1 MKRRTLLA
9 ATLAAPALPAA
20 LSAQEAWPNRSV
32 SVLLGYPPGGVT
44 DFGARGVVD
53 RMGRELGQTLVVD
66 NRPGAATA
74 VANNAAAQARPDG
87 YTLLMGTSTLAIN
100 PALQPNL
107 QPRDPVAALT
117 PIGMVFRSAFIL
129 HVHPSLPVRTTA
141 ELIAYAKANPGKVN
155 FSSSGTGAVNHLCL
169 ELFRARA
176 GIDVVHVPYRG
187 GAAALI
193 DLRQNRVQAMFSAVQ
208 EALPAVREG
217 ATRALAISS
226 KERLALL
233 PDLPPVADALPG
245 FNGVFWQ
252 GLFGPAGLPA
262 PIVAR
267 AAQALAVATQDR
279 DLIARMGEQGVV
291 LEVGGPEVLAR
302 TLAEELV
309 MWGDLIRSQ
318 NIKPE

>member
-1 MKRRTLLA
+1 
-9 ATLAAPALPAA
+9 
-20 LSAQEAWPNRSV
+20 
-32 SVLLGYPPGGVT
+32 
-44 DFGARGVVD
+44 
-53 RMGRELGQTLVVD
+53 
-66 NRPGAATA
+66 
-74 VANNAAAQARPDG
+74 
-87 YTLLMGTSTLAIN
+87 
-100 PALQPNL
+100 
-107 QPRDPVAALT
+107 
-117 PIGMVFRSAFIL
+117 
-129 HVHPSLPVRTTA
+129 
-141 ELIAYAKANPGKVN
+141 
-155 FSSSGTGAVNHLCL
+155 
-169 ELFRARA
+169 
-176 GIDVVHVPYRG
+176 
-187 GAAALI
+187 
-193 DLRQNRVQAMFSAVQ
+193 MFSAVQ

-267 AAQALAVATQDR
+267 AAQALAVATRDP

-291 LEVGGPEVLAR
+291 LETGGPEVLAR

-318 NIKPE
+318 NIKVE

>member
-1 MKRRTLLA
+1 
-9 ATLAAPALPAA
+9 
-20 LSAQEAWPNRSV
+20 
-32 SVLLGYPPGGVT
+32 
-44 DFGARGVVD
+44 
-53 RMGRELGQTLVVD
+53 
-66 NRPGAATA
+66 
-74 VANNAAAQARPDG
+74 
-87 YTLLMGTSTLAIN
+87 
-100 PALQPNL
+100 
-107 QPRDPVAALT
+107 
-117 PIGMVFRSAFIL
+117 MVFRSAFIL

-267 AAQALAVATQDR
+267 AARCQPSAGVIAAAVEVVRATRNDPRIRRGASVRAAIAIADIATQLGGDV
-279 DLIARMGEQGVV
+279 ARAAR
-291 LEVGGPEVLAR
+291 LALPTR
-302 TLAEELV
+302 IELMDAHGTQATAPQTMLASL
-309 MWGDLIRSQ
+309 MRSPS
-318 NIKPE
+318 NTNTAAMLTKAKSHAARSAIFSK